1 MNTIRSIAVIIVF
14 AGLFVSSVAGQS
26 VPQKQLGENAALRYW
41 SAFAQMQDSAM
52 MSHQIPALDDPSV
65 KELFNK
71 NQDALNTMYRGTLL
85 PDCNWGIDYQMGANA
100 PVEYVRKALLLGN
113 LNALYVMYLEAHGDT
128 EGAVRALVAG
138 LRFSHDVANGG
149 TLFATL
155 VADHLL
161 MDHVPLIPNIVHAG
175 VSPAQRLALQK
186 ALAQLGPADLDWQGA
201 VKRELGLYRRSVFLG
216 LRGRGGSVHVLSA
229 QGLAALE
236 QITPLYVSAMSD
248 PSVLPRLQKMIED
261 APLDLRNIMPNPQR
275 VVEAEQSLENH
286 LAEARSTL
294 Q

>member
-1 MNTIRSIAVIIVF
+1 MNTIRSIAVILVF
-14 AGLFVSSVAGQS
+14 AGLFVSSMAGQS
-26 VPQKQLGENAALRYW
+26 GPQKLLAENAALRYW

-52 MSHQIPALDDPSV
+52 MSHQIPGLDDPSV

-71 NQDALNTMYRGTLL
+71 NQAALNTMYRGTLL
-85 PDCNWGIDYQMGANA
+85 PDCNWGIDYQLGANA

-128 EGAVRALVAG
+128 QGAVRALVAG

-186 ALAQLGPADLDWQGA
+186 ALAQLGPAGLDWQGA
-201 VKRELGLYRRSVFLG
+201 VKRELGLYRG
-216 LRGRGGSVHVLSA
+216 TDHGLSA

-236 QITPLYVSAMSD
+236 QITPLFVRAMSD
-248 PSVLPRLQKMIED
+248 PSVLPQLQRMIAN
-261 APLDLRNIMPNPQR
+261 APLDLRNLMPNPQR

-286 LAEARSTL
+286 LAEARSLL

>member
-1 MNTIRSIAVIIVF
+1 MNTIRSIAVIVVF
-14 AGLFVSSVAGQS
+14 AGLFVSFAAAQS
-26 VPQKQLGENAALRYW
+26 GRQEQLGQNAALRYW

-52 MSHQIPALDDPSV
+52 AAHGFSDLNDPSV
-65 KELFNK
+65 KQLFKK
-71 NQDALNTMYRGTLL
+71 NQDALNTMYRGTML
-85 PDCNWGIDYQMGANA
+85 PDCDWGIDYQLGANA

-113 LNALYVMYLEAHGDT
+113 LNGLYVTYLEAHGDT
-128 EGAVRALVAG
+128 QGAVRALVAG

-155 VADHLL
+155 AADHLL
-161 MDHVPLIPNIVHAG
+161 MDHLPMIPNIVHAG

-186 ALAQLGPADLDWQGA
+186 ALAQLGPAGLDWQGA
-201 VKRELGLYRRSVFLG
+201 VERELGLYR
-216 LRGRGGSVHVLSA
+216 GSDHGSSA
-229 QGLAALE
+229 QGLAALA
-236 QITPLYVSAMSD
+236 QITPLYVRAMSD
-248 PSVLPRLQKMIED
+248 PSVLPQLQRMIAN
-261 APLDLRNIMPNPQR
+261 APVDLRNMIPYPQH